1 MKRFWLH
8 LPLKNDSLEIT
19 TANNKLSLFESSNE
33 KVYTIETG
41 KYSLRT
47 LIDNLISKGLNVKI
61 GEIKAPKN
69 TKLLV
74 LFLDNSFTNVSGS
87 FVTFIGG
94 IESIDTGDRQDGNI
108 IILNN

>member
-8 LPLKNDSLEIT
+8 LPDKDDSSEIT

-33 KVYTIETG
+33 QVYTIETG
-41 KYSLRT
+41 KYSLEK
-47 LIDNLISKGLNVKI
+47 LINNLVNKGLNAKI
-61 GEIKAPKN
+61 GEIKAPKSY
-69 TKLLV
+69 KLIV

-94 IESIDTGDRQDGNI
+94 IESIDIGDRQEDNI
-108 IILNN
+108 IHI